1 MLVKK
6 FAKAYNMASNSEDK
20 FDILLKILELD
31 PTLGE
36 LFGIDMDDL
45 ELWDIYDVYDYMEEN
60 GASLEK
66 IFRG

>member
-6 FAKAYNMASNSEDK
+6 FAEAYNMAKSSEDK

-36 LFGIDMDDL
+36 LFGINIDNM

-60 GASLEK
+60 RTTLEE

>member
-1 MLVKK
+1 MLIRK
-6 FAKAYNMASNSEDK
+6 FAKAYDMAKDSESK

-31 PTLGE
+31 PSLGE
-36 LFGIDMDDL
+36 LFGIDMDDV

-60 GASLEK
+60 GAALDK

>member
-1 MLVKK
+1 MLLKK
-6 FAKAYNMASNSEDK
+6 FAKAYNMAKSNEDK

-31 PTLGE
+31 PSLGE
-36 LFGIDMDDL
+36 LFGIDMEDM

-60 GASLEK
+60 GATLDK

>member
-6 FAKAYNMASNSEDK
+6 FAKAYNMANSEEDK
-20 FDILLKILELD
+20 FEILLKILELD
-31 PTLGE
+31 PSLGE
-36 LFGIDMDDL
+36 MFGIDVDDM

-60 GASLEK
+60 GATLEK